1 MKLPML
7 TELETQRGMIDV
19 FKGYNHNL
27 RIGEGEF
34 YDMENITS
42 TYYPVLAPRG
52 KRGLF
57 SKPVNP
63 QGLIQK
69 ESLCYVDGTAFV
81 ANGYRVEMGL
91 STREEDC
98 PKILVSM
105 GAYVIILPDK
115 KYINVADVTDFGEIE
130 ADVSSQGTVS
140 FEMCRVDGSAYEGA
154 VASESAPEKP
164 ENLALWIDTSSTP
177 HALKQWSEAS
187 GMWVSIATTYI
198 KISSAGIGKAFEP
211 YDGVTISGI
220 ENEQLSDLNNAMII
234 WDKGD
239 DYIVVT
245 GLLDEVTTQGN
256 PIRIKREMPNMDF
269 IIESENRLWGCR
281 YGVAKNGQVVN
292 EIYASKLG
300 DFKNWNCFMG
310 ISTDSYAATVGSDG
324 QFTGAIAHL
333 GYPIFFKENCM
344 HKVYGNYP
352 SNYQITT
359 TACRGVQK
367 GSHKSLAIVNEVLY
381 YKAKTAVCA
390 YDGSLPQ
397 EISYALGDVE
407 YSNAVACSH
416 GNKYYISMRDDS
428 YDEAKWI
435 IPFDSGTMIYL
446 QQSYGAFQEGS
457 NLIIDGWALPIAE
470 DGNLTVT
477 QVYNAKK
484 SGNIIVLDKES
495 EAELKKWHLFVY
507 DTAKGLWHRE
517 DNTRVDDFCS
527 CRGELYYIDH
537 ADGFVR
543 TMFGSGTPE
552 TRSVEWMVETGLIG
566 TDSPDKKYISKMNI
580 RMSLALN
587 SSIFVF
593 IQYDSADTWEY
604 IFRMDGINL
613 QTFNVPIRPRRCDHL
628 RLRIEGKGDA
638 KIYSICKTIEQGSD
652 MR

>member
-7 TELETQRGMIDV
+7 TEIQSTRDMIDV

-27 RIGEGEF
+27 RISEGEF
-34 YDMENITS
+34 YDMKNITS

-69 ESLCYVDGTAFV
+69 ESLCYVDGTDFI
-81 ANGYRVEMGL
+81 ANGYRVGMDL

-98 PKILVSM
+98 PKTLVSM

-115 KYINVADVTDFGEIE
+115 KYINVADVTDFGNIE
-130 ADVSSQGTVS
+130 AEVSSHTDVV
-140 FEMCRVDGSAYEGA
+140 FEMCRVDGSAYDDA
-154 VASESAPEKP
+154 IVSADEPKEP
-164 ENLALWIDTSSTP
+164 ANQDLWIDTSATP
-177 HALKQWSEAS
+177 HTLKQWSESS

-198 KISSAGIGKAFEP
+198 KISSAGIGKAFKA
-211 YDGVTISGI
+211 YDGVTISGV
-220 ENEQLSDLNNAMII
+220 ENEQLSDLNNTMII
-234 WDKGD
+234 WDRGD

-245 GLLDEVTTQGN
+245 GILDTVTTQEK
-256 PIRIKREMPNMDF
+256 PITIKREMPNMDF

-333 GYPIFFKENCM
+333 GHPIFFKENCM

-352 SNYQITT
+352 ANYQITT
-359 TACRGVQK
+359 TTCRGVQK
-367 GSHKSLAIVNEVLY
+367 GSHKSLAIVNEILY
-381 YKAKTAVCA
+381 YKSKTAVCA

-397 EISYALGDVE
+397 EISYQLGDVD

-416 GNKYYISMRDDS
+416 GNKYYISMRDES
-428 YDEAKWI
+428 YEESKWL
-435 IPFDSGTMIYL
+435 IPFETGTMLYL
-446 QQSYGAFQEGS
+446 QQTYGAVKDGD
-457 NLIIDGWALPIAE
+457 NLTIDGWIMPTVL
-470 DGNLTVT
+470 DGVLTIK
-477 QVYNAKK
+477 QSYNARK
-484 SGNIIVLDKES
+484 SGNIIALDREAES
-495 EAELKKWHLFVY
+495 ELEKWHLFVY

-537 ADGFVR
+537 ADGFVK

-552 TRSVEWMVETGLIG
+552 TRSVDWMVETGLIG
-566 TDSPDKKYISKMNI
+566 TDSPDKKYISKLNI
-580 RMSLALN
+580 RMSLEIGT
-587 SSIFVF
+587 SIFIF
-593 IQYDSADTWEY
+593 IKYDAADEWQYLY
-604 IFRMDGINL
+604 RMDGATL
-613 QTFNVPIRPRRCDHL
+613 QSFNVPIRPKRCDYL
-628 RLRIEGKGDA
+628 RLRIEGKGNA
-638 KIYSICKTIEQGSD
+638 KIYSIAKTIEQGSD
-652 MR
+652 R